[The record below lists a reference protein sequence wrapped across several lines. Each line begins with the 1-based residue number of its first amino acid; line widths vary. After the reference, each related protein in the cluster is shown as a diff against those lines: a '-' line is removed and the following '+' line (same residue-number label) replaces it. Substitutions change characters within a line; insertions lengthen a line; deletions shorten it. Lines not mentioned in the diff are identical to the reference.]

1 MQYIYLAIA
10 IVAEVIATSFMRQ
23 SEGFTKLV
31 PSLITAGGYI
41 VAFYFL
47 SLTLRT
53 LPTGIAYAI
62 WSGVGIVLIAA
73 IAWVF
78 QGQKL
83 DTPAMGR
90 HGADHKRRGSDERLF
105 EQHRTLI
112 AGVDGMPPDQKSI
125 CVRSPNVSAE

>member
-1 MQYIYLAIA
+1 MQYVYLAIA
-10 IVAEVIATSFMRQ
+10 IVAEVIATSFMKQ

-62 WSGVGIVLIAA
+62 WSGVGIVAA
-73 IAWVF
+73 TALGLFVF
-78 QGQKL
+78 G
-83 DTPAMGR
+83 
-90 HGADHKRRGSDERLF
+90 ERLAPLQF
-105 EQHRTLI
+105 GFLAMILVGAIGLHMTTT
-112 AGVDGMPPDQKSI
+112 AG
-125 CVRSPNVSAE
+125 